1 MHIFILQKAFD
12 TLFDT
17 HFPQELMRQ
26 KCLNMR
32 LYATFKEILRVSRF
46 TLKQI
51 LTQILLQEYL
61 CSLYIA
67 TYLSSSTDKLGCTLL
82 SKRDR
87 PNRCGRLSDLW
98 QGGMPNTAMDGCSG
112 FSPDHLTASISNIQ
126 LVCGL

>member
-1 MHIFILQKAFD
+1 MHIFITKKAFD

-17 HFPQELMRQ
+17 HFSQGLIGP
-26 KCLNMR
+26 KCLNMG

-67 TYLSSSTDKLGCTLL
+67 IGVETEEKILAISVNFCFKWLFLIAKLLDITGFLL
-82 SKRDR
+82 
-87 PNRCGRLSDLW
+87 
-98 QGGMPNTAMDGCSG
+98 
-112 FSPDHLTASISNIQ
+112 F
-126 LVCGL
+126 